1 MSGEPVEIPT
11 PDGVMPCHVYHPEGS
26 GPWPAVVYYM
36 DGMGI
41 RPTLLASAE
50 RMARAGYLVIVPDL
64 YYGSPERASID
75 HATLQDDPAQQA
87 IVMQMVAKVTN
98 EKVARDLGILLDYL
112 DARDDVRGQ
121 KIGCVGYCLGGRLA
135 LYLAGAHPDRI
146 AAAAAIHGANMA
158 HDAPDSAH
166 LLAPRMRAKLY
177 VAVAEHDPFIVPGET
192 ERLDE
197 ALREAGADY
206 QLETYAGC
214 HHGFALV
221 GAHGYDAEADDRH
234 RERVLGIFA
243 SELGR

>member
-1 MSGEPVEIPT
+1 MSGETVEIPT
-11 PDGVMPCHVYHPEGS
+11 PDGLMPCHVYHPEGA

-50 RMARAGYLVIVPDL
+50 RMSRAGYLVLVPEL
-64 YYGSPERASID
+64 YYRSPERSSID

-98 EKVARDLGILLDYL
+98 ETVARDLDALLEHL
-112 DARDDVRGQ
+112 DGRDDVRGE
-121 KIGCVGYCLGGRLA
+121 KIGVVGYCLGGRLA
-135 LYLAGAHPDRI
+135 LYLAGARPGRI
-146 AAAAAIHGANMA
+146 AAAASIHGANLA

-177 VAVAEHDPFIVPGET
+177 VGVAEHDPFIVPGET

-206 QLETYAGC
+206 RLETYAGC

-243 SELGR
+243 SELGG